1 MRNMLRFM
9 VVSALAVLLSLSA
22 AVAQTP
28 EASVLNVTEP
38 LDVGGT
44 ILQPGTYTIRVLP
57 SFADRNKIQVTSPD
71 LNTVYA
77 TVLTVPHPL
86 EPGEE
91 VPATTFVYY
100 PAGEGTPRALRTWFA
115 PRPDASQGGHDI
127 VYDETRA
134 KQLARATNSRVV
146 SYTTGT
152 AMADLDRTE
161 LHVVT
166 PEATVETYT
175 YVAPMTSASPA
186 ATTMESTTAP
196 VQIAQATETRS
207 TSVEMPETASNLP
220 LIGLLGLLSLAG
232 AFAIR
237 RFRAE

>member
-1 MRNMLRFM
+1 MKSMIRLM
-9 VVSALAVLLSLSA
+9 VVATFALLIAVPA
-22 AVAQTP
+22 ALAQTP

-57 SFADRNKIQVTSPD
+57 SFADRNKVQITSPD

-91 VPATTFVYY
+91 VPATTFVYF
-100 PAGEGTPRALRTWFA
+100 PAENGAPRALRTWFA
-115 PRPDASQGGHDI
+115 TRPDASQGGHDI

-134 KQLARATNSRVV
+134 KQLARLANSRVV
-146 SYTTGT
+146 SYSTGT
-152 AMADLDRTE
+152 AVADLDRTE

-166 PEATVETYT
+166 PEATIETYT
-175 YVAPMTSASPA
+175 YVAPPPMTSATPVQVA
-186 ATTMESTTAP
+186 QVTETRETTTME
-196 VQIAQATETRS
+196 
-207 TSVEMPETASNLP
+207 MPATASNLP
-220 LIGLLGLLSLAG
+220 LVGLLGLLSLAG

-237 RFRAE
+237 RLRTQ

>member
-1 MRNMLRFM
+1 MKSMMRFM
-9 VVSALAVLLSLSA
+9 VVVTFALLIAVP
-22 AVAQTP
+22 AVIAQTP

-57 SFADRNKIQVTSPD
+57 SFADRNKVQITSPD

-100 PAGEGTPRALRTWFA
+100 PSVAGAPRVLRTWFA

-127 VYDETRA
+127 VYDEARA
-134 KQLARATNSRVV
+134 KELARLANSRVV
-146 SYTTGT
+146 SYSTGT
-152 AMADLDRTE
+152 AVADMDKTE
-161 LHVVT
+161 LHFVT

-175 YVAPMTSASPA
+175 YVAPMTSA
-186 ATTMESTTAP
+186 AP
-196 VQIAQATETRS
+196 VQVAQTTETRS
-207 TSVEMPETASNLP
+207 QVEMPETASNIP
-220 LIGLLGLLSLAG
+220 LIALLGLMSLAS
-232 AFAIR
+232 AIAIR
-237 RFRAE
+237 RVRAH